1 MRLAQLA
8 GIAVT
13 AAVVTGANLEI
24 GWAMAL
30 AVVAGA
36 LTTFLVSLIELR
48 GRG

>member
-13 AAVVTGANLEI
+13 AAVVTGVNLEI
-24 GWAMAL
+24 GWATTL

-36 LTTFLVSLIELR
+36 LTTYLVSLTELGRR
-48 GRG
+48 G

>member
-13 AAVVTGANLEI
+13 AVVVTGVNLEI

-30 AVVAGA
+30 AVFAGA
-36 LTTFLVSLIELR
+36 LTTFLVSLTELGRR
-48 GRG
+48 G